1 MQGMS
6 HKGEEV
12 MVCTLSKAQ
21 VRKLVKR
28 HGKQLSGTIT
38 QEKLVYIVLPNDVN
52 NPVDVQDILGNS
64 LGKITVKEA
73 WAL

>member
-1 MQGMS
+1 MVITNG
-6 HKGEEV
+6 

-21 VRKLVKR
+21 INRLIKK
-28 HGKQLSGTIT
+28 HGKQLSGTISK
-38 QEKLVYIVLPNDVN
+38 EKLVYIVLPCDIHD
-52 NPVDVQDILGNS
+52 PVDVQDILGNS